1 MPPAGGSKREI
12 FAWAMYDWANSAYS
26 TLYITVLVS
35 YLQHV
40 DLPEEQRTR
49 AYGWVISLTNLAVAL
64 LSPVLGAVA
73 DQHASKRRWLGCT
86 ALTGAAASAL
96 MFLATPD
103 RGWLLVG
110 LFAVAQLSFELSQ
123 GFYNGFLPEIAD
135 EHSMDRVSAWGYGL
149 GYVGGGL
156 ALALFLAMYRYSEA
170 LGLPAADDDPAALLP
185 RLGLLFMGLWWGVF
199 TVPTLLWLRDR
210 GQPRGNGSV
219 LAAARGAVTQ
229 VAASIRNIRAYRM
242 LALFLLGFLFYNDG
256 VQTVLSQASVFAARA
271 LDMDAGQL
279 AMLVLMIQFI
289 ALPGAILVGRLAT
302 AFGQKPI
309 LLGCLGVWIGLLVA
323 AWFVTSQTQF
333 WIMGAVLALV
343 MGGIQSVS
351 RAVMGQMTPVRH
363 TAEFF
368 GFFNLSSKAASMFG
382 PLLFTEILART
393 GSPHHALISLLVFFL
408 LGGSIVARV
417 NVTEGRRQAAAAA

>member
-1 MPPAGGSKREI
+1 MVGTKREI

-26 TLYITVLVS
+26 TLYITVLVG

-40 DLPEEQRTR
+40 DLSDEHRTR
-49 AYGWVISLTNLAVAL
+49 AYGWVISFTNLLVAI

-73 DQHASKRRWLGCT
+73 DLHASKRRWLGCT
-86 ALTGAAASAL
+86 ALVGAGASSL
-96 MFLATPD
+96 MFFATPD

-135 EHSMDRVSAWGYGL
+135 EHTMDRVSAFGYGC

-156 ALALFLAMYRYSEA
+156 ALAIFLVIYKCGPA
-170 LGLPAADDDPAALLP
+170 LGLPAAGSDPTALLP
-185 RLGLLFMGLWWGVF
+185 RVGLLFMGLWWGMF
-199 TVPTLLWLRDR
+199 TIPALLWLRDK
-210 GQPRGNGSV
+210 GQRRDEGSV
-219 LAAARGAVTQ
+219 LSVASRALRQ
-229 VAASIRNIRAYRM
+229 VGASIRNIRRYRM

-256 VQTVLSQASVFAARA
+256 VQTVLSQASVFATRA
-271 LDMDAGQL
+271 IGMDTGEL

-302 AFGQKPI
+302 RYGQRAT
-309 LLGCLGVWIGLLVA
+309 LLGCLAVWIGLLMA
-323 AWFVTSQTQF
+323 AWFVTTRTEF

-351 RAVMGQMTPVRH
+351 RAVMGQMTPAQH

-382 PLLFTEILART
+382 PLLFTEVLART
-393 GSPHHALISLLVFFL
+393 GSPHNALISLLVFFII
-408 LGGSIVARV
+408 GSTLVSRV
-417 NVTEGRRQAAAAA
+417 NILEGRRQAAAQ